1 MNSRHVLPKCYN
13 NIIQVR
19 NNIVPIV
26 IRDDYLLYGIQRAMG
41 TQGVSKSRIIESYM
55 YHTLVSTRYCR
66 AKSTI
71 LYSSIWYTIYLPEN
85 INRRVLCKYIILCFE
100 IWEFVPV
107 NILMYYLLTYKS
119 CILFENDS
127 NIYNLMVAIKYKIS
141 HHYHFYSKCHAQEL

>member
-85 INRRVLCKYIILCFE
+85 IYRRVLCKYIILCLKYENLFQLVYWYIIYWHISLVSFE
-100 IWEFVPV
+100 
-107 NILMYYLLTYKS
+107 K
-119 CILFENDS
+119 DS
-127 NIYNLMVAIKYKIS
+127 MIYNLIVAIK
-141 HHYHFYSKCHAQEL
+141 

>member
-1 MNSRHVLPKCYN
+1 MNSCHVLPKWYN

-41 TQGVSKSRIIESYM
+41 TQGVSKFRIIEPYM

-85 INRRVLCKYIILCFE
+85 INRRVLCKYNILCLKTENLFQLVYWC
-100 IWEFVPV
+100 IYWYIYIYSSKAV
-107 NILMYYLLTYKS
+107 LTHT
-119 CILFENDS
+119 
-127 NIYNLMVAIKYKIS
+127 IK
-141 HHYHFYSKCHAQEL
+141 

>member
-41 TQGVSKSRIIESYM
+41 TQGVSKSRIMESYM

-85 INRRVLCKYIILCFE
+85 IYRRVLCKYNILCLKYESLFQLVY
-100 IWEFVPV
+100 WS
-107 NILMYYLLTYKS
+107 MYGY
-119 CILFENDS
+119 
-127 NIYNLMVAIKYKIS
+127 IKYICCYLRATYAIYIKAVLTHTI
-141 HHYHFYSKCHAQEL
+141 K